1 MVKFDFRNKVRIAV
15 IGGANPDEQSWK
27 EARRVGEL
35 IAEKGGI
42 LVCGGLSGV
51 MEAAAQGAKS
61 KGGLTMGIL
70 PGYSSQEANPY
81 IDLPIAT
88 GLGPL
93 RNSLVVLNAKAI
105 IAINGQYGTL
115 SEIALA
121 KIHGRPIIG
130 LNTWEIPGVDIACT
144 PEEAVSLAWSKGR

>member
-93 RNSLVVLNAKAI
+93 RNSLVVLNL
-105 IAINGQYGTL
+105 TP
-115 SEIALA
+115 
-121 KIHGRPIIG
+121 GRF
-130 LNTWEIPGVDIACT
+130 
-144 PEEAVSLAWSKGR
+144 PEWTSPAPQKKRFL

>member
-1 MVKFDFRNKVRIAV
+1 MIKSKLRDKVRIAV
-15 IGGANPDEQSWK
+15 IGGAAPDEQSWK
-27 EARRVGEL
+27 AAFRVGEL

-61 KGGLTMGIL
+61 KGGLTIGIL
-70 PGYSSQEANPY
+70 PGHSCQEANPY
-81 IDLPIAT
+81 IDLAIAT
-88 GLGPL
+88 GLGHL
-93 RNSLVVLNAKAI
+93 RNSLVVLNAQAV

-121 KIHGRPIIG
+121 KIYGQPIIG
-130 LNTWEIPGVDIACT
+130 LNTWEIPGIDIARN
-144 PEEAVSLAWSKGR
+144 PEEAVSLAWSKI